1 MASLSDKIAAFQ
13 CGDTC
18 IALPI
23 SSALKY
29 RQIFVKICMAPLSF
43 SLLMI
48 SRNSMC
54 SNRPGLNTIL
64 FPTFSSLT
72 EVEGNF
78 RKSNEINET
87 VVDEEACDD
96 VDTKLEDDVESDFE
110 TPSVEAPMVEI
121 DPGPDH
127 CRDLERVIIGVD
139 RLRSDSN
146 PESKSTFFGTS

>member
-1 MASLSDKIAAFQ
+1 MVRSLENFRSCKQTSVF
-13 CGDTC
+13 
-18 IALPI
+18 L
-23 SSALKY
+23 
-29 RQIFVKICMAPLSF
+29 
-43 SLLMI
+43 
-48 SRNSMC
+48 
-54 SNRPGLNTIL
+54 PGLNTIL

-78 RKSNEINET
+78 LKSNEINET